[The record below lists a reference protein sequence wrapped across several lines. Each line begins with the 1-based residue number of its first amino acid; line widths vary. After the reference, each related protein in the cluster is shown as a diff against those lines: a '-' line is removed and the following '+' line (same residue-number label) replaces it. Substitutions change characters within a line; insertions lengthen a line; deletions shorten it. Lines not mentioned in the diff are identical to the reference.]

1 VFFQGAYPGTSDSQ
15 RLLARLG
22 TRPEPMVLS
31 WRADDTAELLALCP
45 ALVAS
50 SIVLRSG
57 GVRAKSE
64 RDRAST
70 ASFAH

>member
-1 VFFQGAYPGTSDSQ
+1 
-15 RLLARLG
+15 
-22 TRPEPMVLS
+22 MVLS
-31 WRADDTAELLALCP
+31 WRADDTAELLALCS

-70 ASFAH
+70 ASFAR